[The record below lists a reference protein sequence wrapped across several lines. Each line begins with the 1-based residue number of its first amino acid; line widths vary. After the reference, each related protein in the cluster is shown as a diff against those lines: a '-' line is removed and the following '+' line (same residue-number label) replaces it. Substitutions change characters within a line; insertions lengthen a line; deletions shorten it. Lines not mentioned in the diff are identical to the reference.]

1 MNTQTAN
8 DTEVI
13 FGEIGANP
21 ISSLDTIISSVFV
34 PMVNSMD
41 ETDWG
46 ECDKDQRLEL
56 VSGLSKF
63 ASELSEAIKSMSGG
77 VRLQSSDRD
86 YEVENITDKIREAAE
101 NEGLVSHYEK
111 LMEEWIN
118 NISGYIEENTK
129 TCVENS
135 DSGPHT
141 ELEYWRARN
150 QRLTSINEQ
159 TRTKEVRTV
168 LAVLHMANK
177 SSGEHQSRSKDITT
191 LITSWKNVD
200 IKITEALNEAKDNVE
215 YLTTLEKFIEPLYTG
230 TPQTIIDSLPAL
242 MNSVKMI
249 HTIARY
255 YNTVEKM
262 TQLFMKITN
271 QMINTCK
278 KTILQGKAYDKLWLR
293 DLDELIENMQSCI
306 KLKDAYQTQYE
317 STKEK
322 LQAMPKG
329 KQFDFS
335 KNQIFGKFDLFC
347 RRLTKLI
354 DLFTIVRQFRSLA
367 KHKLEDMDKL
377 LGDFN
382 SLIEDFKN
390 QRHDLLDYSTNNFD
404 RRFVEFNVG
413 VSKLEQ
419 DLQGYI
425 NKSFEKISSIDNSL
439 RLLKKFEKILKRGS
453 LQAVLNNKYSQ
464 ILTNRDHTTC
474 ESSQAATKSFFHKI

>member
-1 MNTQTAN
+1 
-8 DTEVI
+8 
-13 FGEIGANP
+13 
-21 ISSLDTIISSVFV
+21 
-34 PMVNSMD
+34 
-41 ETDWG
+41 
-46 ECDKDQRLEL
+46 
-56 VSGLSKF
+56 
-63 ASELSEAIKSMSGG
+63 
-77 VRLQSSDRD
+77 
-86 YEVENITDKIREAAE
+86 
-101 NEGLVSHYEK
+101 
-111 LMEEWIN
+111 
-118 NISGYIEENTK
+118 
-129 TCVENS
+129 
-135 DSGPHT
+135 
-141 ELEYWRARN
+141 
-150 QRLTSINEQ
+150 
-159 TRTKEVRTV
+159 
-168 LAVLHMANK
+168 
-177 SSGEHQSRSKDITT
+177 
-191 LITSWKNVD
+191 
-200 IKITEALNEAKDNVE
+200 
-215 YLTTLEKFIEPLYTG
+215 
-230 TPQTIIDSLPAL
+230 
-242 MNSVKMI
+242 
-249 HTIARY
+249 
-255 YNTVEKM
+255 
-262 TQLFMKITN
+262 MKITN

-293 DLDELIENMQSCI
+293 DPDELIETMQSCI

-322 LQAMPKG
+322 LQAMPEG

-390 QRHDLLDYSTNNFD
+390 QRHDLLDYSKNNFD
-404 RRFVEFNVG
+404 RRFVEFSVG
-413 VSKLEQ
+413 VSALEQ